1 MPDNSRP
8 DNSSGENT
16 YFRYDG
22 TSMWP
27 FFQKDDLLV
36 VRKVPLEQLRPGD
49 CIVYRKTGEENHIIH
64 RIIAVKPEIRTRGD
78 ARPVEDDQPVAPA
91 WIMGRVE
98 ARIRYGHSTRVPGGV
113 AGVWAGRFYR
123 YAGRLEPSRESKGG
137 RIAGFIQRFLGRISA
152 PWLRRGRVASFNSA
166 DGKLNYLV
174 LGKRTVGVYNEQGQ
188 AWSIAWPCSLLIDP
202 GLLPRPRDSCTVR

>member
-1 MPDNSRP
+1 MPDNST
-8 DNSSGENT
+8 GEKI

-27 FFQKDDLLV
+27 FFQRGDLLV
-36 VRKVPLEQLRPGD
+36 VRQVLPEDLRPGD
-49 CIVYRKTGEENHIIH
+49 CIVYRKTGGEENIIH
-64 RIIAVKPEIRTRGD
+64 RIIAVKPELRTRGD
-78 ARPVEDDQPVAPA
+78 ARPVDDEPVAPA
-91 WIMGRVE
+91 WIAGRVE
-98 ARIRYGHSTRVPGGV
+98 GRIRYGHSTPVPGGV

-123 YAGRLEPSRESKGG
+123 YAGRLESSRESKGG
-137 RIAGFIQRFLGRISA
+137 RIARFIQRFLGQISA

-188 AWSIAWPCSLLIDP
+188 AWSIAWPLCLLIDP
-202 GLLPRPRDSCTVR
+202 GRLPPPR